1 MNIISLEWI
10 LYFFS
15 QVFQVSSDGPSSL
28 VKCLWDF
35 PLLYWLVPLPL
46 PSFRFNC
53 TGFDLVRKAPTWL
66 MSVYFAAGRPAFSR
80 SEKLGRMCG
89 VSRTASTQR
98 RLFPEGQIL
107 ILHFIF
113 LSAVVLLIPFLFCSL
128 SMLFSFYYSYFSFT
142 PFIPP
147 KTKISM
153 QEKITSQPQVTYFPK
168 TN

>member
-15 QVFQVSSDGPSSL
+15 QVFQVSSGDPSSL
-28 VKCLWDF
+28 SKYLWDF

-98 RLFPEGQIL
+98 RLLPEGQSL

-113 LSAVVLLIPFLFCSL
+113 LSAVVPLCSFSVLFFYHAVFLLLFLF
-128 SMLFSFYYSYFSFT
+128 FFY
-142 PFIPP
+142 PFY
-147 KTKISM
+147 
-153 QEKITSQPQVTYFPK
+153 TS
-168 TN
+168 